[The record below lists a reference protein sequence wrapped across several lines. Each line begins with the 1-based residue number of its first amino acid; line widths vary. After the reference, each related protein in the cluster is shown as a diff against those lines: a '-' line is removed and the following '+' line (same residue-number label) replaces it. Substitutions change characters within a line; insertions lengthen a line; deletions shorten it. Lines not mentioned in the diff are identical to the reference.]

1 MLKLEEQRYINILAE
16 RKKDKKK
23 SMITEMKS
31 IDLKEIN
38 DVKKEVEEL
47 KRRKKNTERELE
59 NQRVAKEQKKL
70 RLER

>member
-1 MLKLEEQRYINILAE
+1 MLKLEEQRYINTLAQ

>member
-1 MLKLEEQRYINILAE
+1 MLKLEEQRYINTLAE

>member
-1 MLKLEEQRYINILAE
+1 MLKLEEQRYINTLAE

-47 KRRKKNTERELE
+47 KRRKKNTEIISSTDI
-59 NQRVAKEQKKL
+59 
-70 RLER
+70 